1 MALPG
6 VLYLAI
12 KYLHDPRR
20 ALIVNANI
28 GGDSC
33 HRGSLLGALLGLAHA
48 RSATFLPDSWI
59 SCLRG
64 PYDTPEQLQPHV
76 AAFSAAAASPHL
88 VGCVALPPVAGLLDV
103 SEGSCTT

>member
-1 MALPG
+1 M
-6 VLYLAI
+6 
-12 KYLHDPRR
+12 
-20 ALIVNANI
+20 
-28 GGDSC
+28 
-33 HRGSLLGALLGLAHA
+33 
-48 RSATFLPDSWI
+48 PDSWI

-103 SEGSCTT
+103 SEGSCST